1 MADNVSPTY
10 RHFFLTRLKQAGI
23 KMETN
28 TTVQEITQQGVTVN
42 RKGATI
48 FIKGDFVV
56 LAVGYTANRPFNENI
71 QEKIPEVYSI
81 GDCVKPR
88 MIKEAIE
95 EGFWIGMKI

>member
-1 MADNVSPTY
+1 
-10 RHFFLTRLKQAGI
+10 
-23 KMETN
+23 METN
-28 TTVQEITQQGVTVN
+28 TTVQEITHQGVTVN
-42 RKGATI
+42 QKGVAA

-56 LAVGYTANRPFNENI
+56 LAVGYTANRPFNESE
-71 QEKIPEVYSI
+71 QERIPEVYSI